1 MMMSMYFYSLV
12 LLFLSGVLVFILKYN
27 HFLIML
33 MSLEFMVLSI
43 YVLLFFYCTQ
53 FMFENFISMF
63 YLTFSVCESSLGL
76 SLLVL
81 LIRSYGSDMLMIFDS
96 LW

>member
-1 MMMSMYFYSLV
+1 MYSLV
-12 LLFLSGVLVFILKYN
+12 LLFLSGLLVFILKYN

-43 YVLLFFYCTQ
+43 YISLFFYCNY
-53 FMFENFISMF
+53 FSYESFISMF
-63 YLTFSVCESSLGL
+63 YLTFSVCESALGL

-81 LIRSYGSDMLMIFDS
+81 LIRTYGSDMLVIFDS